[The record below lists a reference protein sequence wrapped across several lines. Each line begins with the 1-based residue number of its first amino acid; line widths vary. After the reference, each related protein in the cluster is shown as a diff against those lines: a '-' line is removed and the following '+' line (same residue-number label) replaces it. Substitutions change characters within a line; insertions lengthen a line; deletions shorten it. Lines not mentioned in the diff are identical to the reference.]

1 MRSSATSCLAVAFA
15 LAAGAAGLL
24 VGPGSPSAW
33 ACGRG
38 HGCGGYGYRP
48 APAYYAP
55 PVYSLTYAPYGAHAG
70 VYQVTFYTTRVN
82 IFRGPRWGYAAAYY
96 NPRRQGSC
104 GRRARA
110 CTHRAYMSGP
120 FVRGWRRW

>member
-1 MRSSATSCLAVAFA
+1 MRSNATSCLAVAFA

-24 VGPGSPSAW
+24 VGPGSPRAW
-33 ACGRG
+33 ACDRG
-38 HGCGGYGYRP
+38 CYRP
-48 APAYYAP
+48 APAYHAP
-55 PVYSLTYAPYGAHAG
+55 PVYSLTYAPYGARAG
-70 VYQVTFYTTRVN
+70 VYQVTSYTTRVN

-120 FVRGWRRW
+120 LVRGWRRW